1 MAEAYLCQA
10 AQMIPTRLCPNY
22 QLWKLYVK
30 QGDLMKAKKI
40 GRKILTQPLKVEN
53 TYTLKAKVE
62 IKEWLQ
68 IHDNAYRN

>member
-1 MAEAYLCQA
+1 
-10 AQMIPTRLCPNY
+10 
-22 QLWKLYVK
+22 
-30 QGDLMKAKKI
+30 MKAKKI

-53 TYTLKAKVE
+53 TYTLKAKAE